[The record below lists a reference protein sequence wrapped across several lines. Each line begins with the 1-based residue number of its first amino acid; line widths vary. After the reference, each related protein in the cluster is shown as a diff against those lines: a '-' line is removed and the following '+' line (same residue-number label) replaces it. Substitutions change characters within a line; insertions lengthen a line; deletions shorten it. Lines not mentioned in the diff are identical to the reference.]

1 MAERWRHS
9 LHPVQPPKD
18 RAMTTT
24 LLAVSRGLLITA
36 AVAASPLAQAYFV
49 TPFVQNGASSSNG
62 FEENG
67 ATQKSVNI
75 GDIASASVDLADGTI
90 RNFLEVT
97 GPACSA
103 SGPAS
108 WAIG

>member
-1 MAERWRHS
+1 
-9 LHPVQPPKD
+9 
-18 RAMTTT
+18 MTTT